1 MAFQFGVGT
10 LQISATGQIFSIG
23 KIQNVKLDISYENAQ
38 LRGTTDVFPTDTQFF
53 NGKAEGSFEYGSIE
67 LSQIGYI
74 LAGSGAFAGAAG
86 SGTLT
91 ISGLAKPHHVQMVF
105 SGVTNGITGTW
116 KLQKVYVP
124 KLSLDW
130 KRTDYLL
137 PSMDFI
143 CDSTGGAGGANVLT
157 FQM

>member
-1 MAFQFGVGT
+1 MAFVFGVGT

-23 KIQNVKLDISYENAQ
+23 KIQNVKLDISYENSQ
-38 LRGTTDVFPTDTQFF
+38 LRGGVDVFSVDTQFF

-67 LSQIGYI
+67 LSQIAYM
-74 LAGSGAFAGAAG
+74 LFGSGAYAGAGG
-86 SGTLT
+86 SGTVT
-91 ISGLAKPHHVQMVF
+91 VSATMKPKAVQMVF
-105 SGVTNGITGTW
+105 SGVTNGVTGTW
-116 KLQKVYVP
+116 KLQKVYIP
-124 KLSLDW
+124 KLSLDY

-143 CDSTGGAGGANVLT
+143 CDSTGGNVLT